1 MSHMLI
7 NLSRIDLKFIFYSK
21 IFLSLWQVHGEVHV
35 GVHACTS
42 DYLRCINVRCT
53 IVYANLLLG
62 AQKNVHQISNSWS
75 PATTLHDSLKGAA
88 QGFGVKNRE
97 KLLWIMPTE
106 IRYLHISFIA
116 TLILKYKVLAI

>member
-1 MSHMLI
+1 M
-7 NLSRIDLKFIFYSK
+7 
-21 IFLSLWQVHGEVHV
+21 
-35 GVHACTS
+35 
-42 DYLRCINVRCT
+42 
-53 IVYANLLLG
+53 YANLLLG

-106 IRYLHISFIA
+106 IRYLHISVIA